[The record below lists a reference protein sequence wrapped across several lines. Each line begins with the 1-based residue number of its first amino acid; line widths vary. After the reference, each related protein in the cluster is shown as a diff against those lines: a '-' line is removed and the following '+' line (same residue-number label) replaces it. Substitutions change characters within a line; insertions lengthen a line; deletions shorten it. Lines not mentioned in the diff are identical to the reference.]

1 MKLIDQHFTANNPL
15 SKIINRNRVPISYR
29 CMPNMT
35 STIARHNHKVQ
46 KKDKQEVQTDPG
58 CNCNGRM
65 GPCPLDGGCLVEK
78 VVYRAKVTEDDRTV
92 NTYTGLT
99 GNTFKDRFYS
109 HRSSFEN
116 RDHPNHTTLSSH
128 IWNLKDSNKNYETS
142 WSIVDRA
149 NDFDPA
155 TRKCRLCLKEKYYI
169 IFQPEGATLN
179 QRSELYS
186 TCRHRLRQTLAN
198 T

>member
-1 MKLIDQHFTANNPL
+1 M
-15 SKIINRNRVPISYR
+15 
-29 CMPNMT
+29 
-35 STIARHNHKVQ
+35 
-46 KKDKQEVQTDPG
+46 
-58 CNCNGRM
+58 
-65 GPCPLDGGCLVEK
+65 EK

-116 RDHPNHTTLSSH
+116 RDHPNHTTLSTH
-128 IWNLKDSNKNYETS
+128 IWNLKDRNKNYETS